1 MSRTHWF
8 QILILTA
15 TLSVLPA
22 RAQVPLGTNCDP
34 ATLTA
39 DFAQRDKLPESRLSR
54 KEWYRQDWNYGW
66 GPLAAIYPAV
76 RVPPGCDPTNW
87 KRDRVIAVARKY
99 IGLKYRHH
107 HIPAWDPAP
116 SLTGE
121 TNSAPGLDCS
131 NFSSWVYNYGLGIK
145 FTSDVEEQA
154 DGAKAPGR
162 KLKPNEPLQPGDLMF
177 ILVENRSR
185 ISHVVIYVDPE
196 HIIDSHGKAGGVTEH
211 TPVGWY
217 KTHFAFARRVIE

>member
-1 MSRTHWF
+1 MRRTNWF

-15 TLSVLPA
+15 TLWAIPA
-22 RAQVPLGTNCDP
+22 LAQLPLGTNCNP

-39 DFAQRDKLPESRLSR
+39 DFAARDKLAESRTPQ
-54 KEWYRQDWNYGW
+54 KEWYKKDLNYGW
-66 GPLAAIYPAV
+66 GPLATIYPAV
-76 RVPPGCDPTNW
+76 RVPQGCDSINW
-87 KRDRVIAVARKY
+87 KRDRIIAVARKY

-107 HIPAWDPAP
+107 HIPGWDPPA

-121 TNSAPGLDCS
+121 TNSARGLDCS

-145 FTSDVEEQA
+145 FTSDIEEQA
-154 DGAKAPGR
+154 DGSRAPGR
-162 KLKPNEPLQPGDLMF
+162 KLKPNEALQPGDLMF

-185 ISHVVIYVDPE
+185 VSHVVIYVDPD
-196 HIIDSHGKAGGVTEH
+196 HIIDSHGKTGGVTEH
-211 TPVGWY
+211 AAVGWY